1 MNVIH
6 TRTQII
12 TILITIDMSF
22 RYRYYLND
30 TSFLTATAV
39 YEDDNL
45 SIPAPN
51 GYYVSGIYVR
61 QQVDGVLLPAQTCPD
76 CPAIPGQCGVSVDVS
91 EAEGVFVTDID
102 TGTDTGYI
110 VIRFN
115 PNSVPM
121 GIKVEFNGT
130 IYNTFFSGLVGVLT
144 GVVNEPVFLG
154 QLTSDCG
161 IVGVPFNP
169 LEYKY
174 ISGDYVPDGGY
185 QYIML
190 ESDNLNLTDASP
202 QDCIMV
208 IPKPSASPSN
218 VRVTIFGLCPS
229 GNFFLE
235 VQCPSDN
242 LPAITCSTVQETS
255 DAACG
260 AEQGTVYYKVNI
272 EGTVEIVA
280 VHDMVFS
287 DHGVTILPTG
297 YYAYSGGWFFI
308 NEYGSVTDTGNC
320 T

>member
-1 MNVIH
+1 VNATAIH
-6 TRTQII
+6 TGNIL
-12 TILITIDMSF
+12 TIITIDMSY
-22 RYRYYLND
+22 RYLYYLNS

-39 YEDDNL
+39 YQDANL
-45 SIPAPN
+45 TTLSPD
-51 GYYVSGIYVR
+51 GYYVSGLYVR
-61 QQVDGVLLPAQTCPD
+61 QQVEGVLLPAQTCPD

-130 IYNTFFSGLVGVLT
+130 IYNTFFSGRVGVLT
-144 GVVNEPVFLG
+144 GVANEPVFLG

-190 ESDNLNLTDASP
+190 ESDNLDLTDASP
-202 QDCIMV
+202 NDCVMV
-208 IPKPSASPSN
+208 IPKPSASPSG

-242 LPAITCSTVQETS
+242 LPEITCSTVQETS
-255 DAACG
+255 DAACS
-260 AEQGTVYYKVNI
+260 AEQATTFYKINI
-272 EGTVEIVA
+272 EGTAEVVA

-297 YYAYSGGWFFI
+297 YYGFGSNWFHI
-308 NEYGSVTDTGNC
+308 NAYGSVDEIGYC